1 MLRTE
6 SQTAL
11 GERLN
16 DHKLGRNVSIS
27 TTLYFLLGEILAESG
42 VISIKKNKNNN
53 NKKNPN
59 HKPKSN

>member
-42 VISIKKNKNNN
+42 VISIKK
-53 NKKNPN
+53 
-59 HKPKSN
+59 